1 MTAILTLL
9 ALLGGAIV
17 IIAIGTRISL
27 YFYMQNALE
36 TRQLSAQNQVGQ
48 VDSTMVERSSTGH
61 LMETES
67 ISAHYAWV
75 GITVTLGIIV
85 VAILSAITMIG
96 GVFH

>member
-1 MTAILTLL
+1 MTTILTLL

-36 TRQLSAQNQVGQ
+36 THQLSAQNQAGQ
-48 VDSTMVERSSTGH
+48 VDSTMVERSSTGQ

-67 ISAHYAWV
+67 VSARYAWM
-75 GITVTLGIIV
+75 GITITLGIIV
-85 VAILSAITMIG
+85 VAILAAITMIG
-96 GVFH
+96 GVFN